1 MPEILQKIPPV
12 PAFFSRIL
20 KIIFVLAAVF
30 LVFWLS
36 LLIIPFKPLN
46 RFINRPCSTRF
57 YDRNGILLQISSV
70 DDGLRREWT
79 DLEKIPQ
86 SVQQAFIEAEDKN
99 FYRHHGVDILAIFRA
114 LGQNTRAQSR
124 VSGASTI
131 TMQLAR
137 MVVPRQSANVT
148 LWQKMKE
155 TFNALRIEAK
165 LSKKQILELYLN
177 NVPFGFRTEGVTSAA
192 RNFYGVQ
199 LHQLSFEQIETLA
212 LFPRRPATYIQKVPG
227 AAVFEYP
234 NNAPHFVNFVKNLYA
249 GNLGG
254 NFQID
259 LTGKKTGANA
269 KKANYTR
276 LPPDLYLSIDL
287 PLTEE
292 CRSRL
297 FQTSLDYKT
306 ARINDGAAFLI
317 DNITGEI
324 LVWCGGTDFDRADN
338 GQVDGVL
345 ARNQTGSSTKPFLY
359 AAALQN
365 GFYPASVLPDVP
377 MDFGTDQVYVPQN
390 FNNRFNGPQLFRTC
404 LASSLNIPAVFLLY
418 RLGVDQYCR
427 VLDSLGLFSIKN
439 QRENLGLSLA
449 LGAGEV
455 SLYELGRA
463 FSVFSRD
470 GTVPKLTI
478 FAQKP
483 GYKTGVLSEVFTK
496 DTSRIVC
503 NMLSDYDARALG
515 FGFSKIFDTP
525 YPAIFKT
532 GTSNQFQNIVA
543 LGATPR
549 YTAAVWMGNLSGE
562 TVIGETGSSIPA
574 KIVRF
579 LLDSLQKKGEKPEF
593 MPPEQFEKRRICAL
607 SGMGAGKSCP
617 AATAEYVRKG
627 EKIEKC
633 SWHYIDAGGKVQVK
647 YPNEYQ
653 RWLGGKNMNGELKFE
668 GRFRFLYPLNGA
680 VFVYDS
686 SLSRNEQQLRIDLL
700 GGNEET
706 AELFCDGVSIGIKS
720 RPFSWYL
727 PLNPGVHQLQAYC
740 GTATDAITITI
751 K

>member
-1 MPEILQKIPPV
+1 MPEFLHKFLPL
-12 PAFFSRIL
+12 PAFLRKIL
-20 KIIFVLAAVF
+20 KIVFAAVL
-30 LVFWLS
+30 LVLLFWLC
-36 LLIIPFKPLN
+36 LFIVPFKPLN
-46 RFINRPCSTRF
+46 QFINRPCSTRF

-70 DDGLRREWT
+70 DDGLRREWMN
-79 DLEKIPQ
+79 LEKIPR

-99 FYRHHGVDILAIFRA
+99 FYSHHGVDILAVLRA
-114 LGQNTRAQSR
+114 AGQNAKAQTR

-137 MVVPRQSANVT
+137 MVVPRQNAKVT
-148 LWQKMKE
+148 VWQKAGE
-155 TFNALRIEAK
+155 ALNALRIEAK
-165 LSKKQILELYLN
+165 LSKTQILELYLN

-199 LHQLSFEQIETLA
+199 LHQLSSEQIEILA
-212 LFPRRPATYIQKVPG
+212 LFPRRPATYIEKVPG

-234 NNAPHFVNFVKNLYA
+234 NNAPHFVNFVKKLYA
-249 GNLGG
+249 DN
-254 NFQID
+254 NADIFQID
-259 LTGKKTGANA
+259 LAGTQTGKN
-269 KKANYTR
+269 KKAGTAKR

-292 CRSRL
+292 CRTRL
-297 FQTSLDYKT
+297 FQTSLDYKS

-317 DNITGEI
+317 DNVTGEI
-324 LVWCGGTDFDRADN
+324 LVWCGGTDFYRADN

-418 RLGVDQYCR
+418 RLGVDQYCK
-427 VLDSLGLFSIKN
+427 VLNQLGFFSIKN

-463 FSVFSRD
+463 FSVFSRN
-470 GTVPKLTI
+470 GTVPKLTV
-478 FAQKP
+478 FVQKSDF
-483 GYKTGVLSEVFTK
+483 KTSGLGEVFTS

-503 NMLSDYDARALG
+503 DMLSDYDARALG

-543 LGATPR
+543 LGATPK

-593 MPPEQFEKRRICAL
+593 LQPEKFEKRHICAL
-607 SGMGAGKSCP
+607 SGMAAGRICP
-617 AATAEYVRKG
+617 SVTAEYVRKG
-627 EKIEKC
+627 EKLEKC
-633 SWHYIDAGGKVQVK
+633 RWHYVDASGRVQVK

-653 RWLGGKNMNGELKFE
+653 RWLGGKNMNGELNFE
-668 GRFRFLYPLNGA
+668 GRFRFFYPLNGA

-686 SLSRNEQQLRIDLL
+686 SLGKNEQQLRIDLL
-700 GGNEET
+700 GGTEET
-706 AELFCDGVSIGIKS
+706 AELFCDGFSIGAKT

-727 PLNPGVHQLQAYC
+727 PLTPGTHRLQAYC
-740 GTATDAITITI
+740 GGESDEISITI